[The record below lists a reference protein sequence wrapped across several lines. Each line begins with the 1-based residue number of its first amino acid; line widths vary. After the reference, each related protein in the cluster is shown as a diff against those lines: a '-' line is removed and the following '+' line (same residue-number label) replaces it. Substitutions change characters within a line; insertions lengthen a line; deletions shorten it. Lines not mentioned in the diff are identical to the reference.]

1 MAIKNITK
9 DLEKLID
16 NNAELQDHLRKKM
29 GLRDFHQIEITADES
44 AAAFQRGTQRML
56 LKAGYSK
63 NDVQFINKK
72 YNTVSVWKTLI
83 ARMFTELGAGPRVK
97 KFGFS
102 LIVIQR
108 LNTYYKSLTKRGV
121 YMLPRGS
128 AGSNSRRIVIRLF
141 NMKKAQKTSAVDD
154 VTLDGFTKAFRD
166 YAYDKW
172 RTSLPNSLKGMSGT
186 TGGTLE
192 NTGRSAYGGAASQQF
207 GIKSPFVHDAGYEV
221 GTRVLQEIKNDVQG
235 VYQEGVEFHLLGV
248 TGIYEEVVNKLMGA
262 VVLDYEDKVVPTED
276 GGVKYARIV
285 RGKIGGIN
293 FAGSSPGDIKN
304 IKTELLAELADY
316 LDKHATKFG
325 FDEESGLD
333 YETSKP
339 VRRVLAENA
348 KNKIVSGVKK
358 QLLKKS
364 SKNRKVKAK
373 VNSKAAKKSSRK
385 ITVKKSRKV
394 KSRTIRAA
402 LMVKGKGV
410 KRAEQQKQ
418 EKAQGLNKLR
428 TIIQKRL
435 PAEVRRNMG
444 RPELINRTG
453 TFSNSAQLVNLRRTK
468 MGISGEY
475 TYKLNPYATFES
487 LGNKKWPT
495 GYNPKPLI
503 TKSIRELAMQYTEE
517 KIVSLRRI

>member
-16 NNAELQDHLRKKM
+16 NNAKLQDHIRDKM
-29 GLRDFHQIEITADES
+29 GLKDFHQIQITADES

-63 NDVQFINKK
+63 NDVQFINKE
-72 YNTVSVWKTLI
+72 YNTVDVWKSLI
-83 ARMFTELGAGPRVK
+83 ARMFVQLSAGPRVK
-97 KFGFS
+97 KFGFQ
-102 LIVIQR
+102 LVVIEK
-108 LNTYYKSLTKRGV
+108 LNSYNKTLTKRGV
-121 YMLPRGS
+121 YLLPPGS
-128 AGSNSRRIVIRLF
+128 AGSNSRRLVVRLF
-141 NMKKAQKTSAVDD
+141 NVKKSQKIAKVDD
-154 VTLDGFTKAFRD
+154 VTLDGFVKAFRD

-172 RTSLPNSLKGMSGT
+172 RTSLPKSLKGMSTSGK
-186 TGGTLE
+186 TLE
-192 NTGRSAYGGAASQQF
+192 GTGRKGYGGAASQQF

-221 GTRVLQEIKNDVQG
+221 GTRVLEEIKNDVQG
-235 VYQEGVEFHLLGV
+235 VYQEGVEFQLLGV
-248 TGIYEEVVNKLMGA
+248 TGIYEQVINKLIGA
-262 VVLDYEDKVVPTED
+262 LKLDYEDKVIPTED

-285 RGKIGGIN
+285 KGKIGGVN
-293 FAGSSPGDIKN
+293 FAGSSPGDVKN
-304 IKTELLAELADY
+304 IKSELLTILADY
-316 LDKHATKFG
+316 LDKNATDFG

-333 YETSKP
+333 YETSKS
-339 VRRVLAENA
+339 VRKVLTENA
-348 KNKIVSGVKK
+348 KNKIVAGVKK
-358 QLLKKS
+358 ELLKKP
-364 SKNRKVKAK
+364 SKTKKVKVK
-373 VNSKAAKKSSRK
+373 TNSKAAKKKSRNVV
-385 ITVKKSRKV
+385 VKKSKKI
-394 KSRTIRAA
+394 KSTTIRAA
-402 LMVKGKGV
+402 LMVKGKGT

-444 RPELINRTG
+444 RPQLINRTG
-453 TFSNSAQLVNLRRTK
+453 TFSNSAQLINLRRTQ

-487 LGNKKWPT
+487 LGDKKWPA

-503 TKSIRELAMQYTEE
+503 AKSIRELAMQYTEE